1 MCTEQNP
8 LNVAPVFCVA
18 TLAVFVDLSAA
29 EVSVPE
35 NGFCVVGNGGCLLA
49 ADAGTDAR
57 SVKRISIESLAAC
70 QDVCNAYTDSDN
82 TCYGVEW
89 NTVVKPKANKKRWN
103 KKNPNCF
110 LQGKGKIGG
119 SKGGD
124 DQTNGNSDLL
134 CYSSQNT
141 VCAIAEAK

>member
-1 MCTEQNP
+1 M
-8 LNVAPVFCVA
+8 L
-18 TLAVFVDLSAA
+18 VDISAA
-29 EVSVPE
+29 QSETQPE
-35 NGFCVVGNGGCLLA
+35 NGFCVVGNGGCLRA
-49 ADAGTDAR
+49 EAGTDVR
-57 SVKRISIESLAAC
+57 SVKQISIGSLAAC
-70 QDVCNAYTDSDN
+70 QDACNAYTSSSN

-89 NTVVKPKANKKRWN
+89 NTAIKPKANAKRWN
-103 KKNPNCF
+103 RKHPNCF
-110 LQGKGKIGG
+110 LQGKGKIGD